1 MHHEKAEKW
10 DENVPLCAKIT
21 MIRILSVRFLILLL
35 KGGFLS
41 GFLEVPLTK
50 KVVNFERG
58 KYGCKS
64 I

>member
-41 GFLEVPLTK
+41 GFLEVPLRY
-50 KVVNFERG
+50 NSERICRYESE
-58 KYGCKS
+58 K
-64 I
+64 